1 MIKIIIKNEEL
12 DIDTAAVVTFKKS
25 QQLNGIQDLYSF
37 SNNFN
42 LKDSAKNR
50 RLLGINYLPNSKA
63 KSMTQGYDVDVVL
76 NGCIFLKRQKLKVQK
91 ETPGAIPVYLIFADN
106 LFVATAKNV
115 LLSQIT
121 GFDYV
126 KTLGD
131 FLAYNTT
138 NHIDV
143 RTAPISAQDQS
154 GFVVVEEVPALFHIK
169 SLIEAIFT
177 QMGWGFTG
185 DILTDADFGNYYTS
199 PNIGIYGTE
208 GLLNFD
214 VTKTVYA
221 FMLDVLETF
230 NGYIEV
236 SSSSKMIGFYLWK
249 NIEGLKSNF
258 VDYSSKFVDFE
269 EYAFEGGLAKI
280 NTLSYTDSPDYFNG
294 FFDNNKSIVEK
305 TEYLKSNFG
314 AGSLRFFADQDL
326 NDDLTLP
333 LRVVGET
340 SEPKAMNLFRFED
353 VTTPVDIYSN
363 GVKSNWPMYRA
374 YSPNILE
381 LWQIFH
387 QAYCKNIA
395 LPTIGQLR
403 FRYDAIFLSEFKMGQ
418 VFFVK
423 QLATYWLPMELNF
436 TTKKDGVKVKAIMIE
451 KTQIDAPVVFD
462 QNLSVDFYGET
473 YILDVFALY
482 SAANVSP
489 AQTMIISAA
498 DLTKNEI
505 WVNGVRILA
514 FPTSITVA
522 AGFEFKV
529 VNIETEN
536 IKSNSDVLFQFISQ
550 EGGVSRVGK
559 INVAHNGYA
568 NFFSE
573 FRSELDTVYTFG
585 ANDINGL
592 KRRLN
597 YSGLVMV
604 SPGVPSPINIPD
616 TFAPAI
622 GDVEAYQ
629 PYPNNNTVRPPVE
642 FKVLEFDRAC
652 SVTLELTIGNLLVQC
667 SNRGG
672 GAEART
678 KLYFQLWKNGVV
690 FLPVFSAGAIDRYKS
705 SAASVTYANVAV
717 SKTFNV
723 NAGDV
728 ILIDAYVDLSEED
741 RIGSGT
747 MDGSVAL
754 TNVAWKFRVSEQL

>member
-63 KSMTQGYDVDVVL
+63 KAMTQGYDVDVVL

-106 LFVATAKNV
+106 LFTATAKNI

-131 FLAYNTT
+131 FLAHNTT
-138 NHIDV
+138 NHIDI

-154 GFVVVEEVPALFHIK
+154 GLVVVEEVPALFHIK

-249 NIEGLKSNF
+249 NIEGLKKNF
-258 VDYSSKFVDFE
+258 VDYSDKFVDFE

-280 NTLSYTDSPDYFNG
+280 NTLSYTDSPDYYNG

-314 AGSLRFFADQDL
+314 AGSLRFFADQEL

-363 GVKSNWPMYRA
+363 GVKSNWPMYKA

-395 LPTIGQLR
+395 LPTIGQLK
-403 FRYDAIFLSEFKMGQ
+403 FRYDAIFLSEFRMGQ

-436 TTKKDGVKVKAIMIE
+436 TTKKEEVKIKAIMIE
-451 KTQIDAPVVFD
+451 KTQLDAPIVFD
-462 QNLSVDFYGET
+462 QNLSIDFYGET
-473 YILDVFALY
+473 FILDVFALY

-489 AQTMIISAA
+489 AQTIIITAA
-498 DLTKNEI
+498 DFTKNEI
-505 WVNGVRILA
+505 WVNGVQILA
-514 FPTSITVA
+514 SPTSVTVA

-529 VNIETEN
+529 VNIEAEN
-536 IKSNSDVLFQFISQ
+536 IKSNSDVLFQFVSQ

-559 INVAHNGYA
+559 INVAHNGRA
-568 NFFSE
+568 NYVSE
-573 FRSELDTVYTFG
+573 FRSNLDEEFILEKSNFNYVWFYANQCNKIETAINLPTTFIPNKGTIEVFNSTVPDLSVFKNITL
-585 ANDINGL
+585 L
-592 KRRLN
+592 KDAPIIKCSLN
-597 YSGLVMV
+597 
-604 SPGVPSPINIPD
+604 
-616 TFAPAI
+616 I
-622 GDVEAYQ
+622 GYARYD
-629 PYPNNNTVRPPVE
+629 
-642 FKVLEFDRAC
+642 
-652 SVTLELTIGNLLVQC
+652 C

-672 GAEART
+672 KAEARN
-678 KLYFQLWKNGVV
+678 KVSYEVYKNGV
-690 FLPVFSAGAIDRYKS
+690 FLATLHSNGAIDRYSTVTLVTVVENNVVKS
-705 SAASVTYANVAV
+705 T
-717 SKTFNV
+717 TFSGV
-723 NAGDV
+723 AGDTFTAV
-728 ILIDAYVDLSEED
+728 IKMNASEEN
-741 RIGSGT
+741 RPGSGT
-747 MDGSVAL
+747 MDAKSYFKNIV
-754 TNVAWKFRVSEQL
+754 WKFEADEQL

>member
-63 KSMTQGYDVDVVL
+63 KAMTQGYDVDVVL

-106 LFVATAKNV
+106 LFVASAKNI
-115 LLSQIT
+115 LLSQINT
-121 GFDYV
+121 GANYA
-126 KTLGD
+126 KTINQ
-131 FLAYNTT
+131 FRNRNTP
-138 NHIDV
+138 NNIKA
-143 RTAPISAQDQS
+143 RTAAISAQDSS
-154 GFVVVEEVPALFHIK
+154 GLIVVEEVPILLNVKELVI
-169 SLIEAIFT
+169 SIFT
-177 QMGWGFTG
+177 QMGWGYTG
-185 DILTDADFGNYYTS
+185 DILTDVDFGNYYTS
-199 PNIGIYGTE
+199 PNVGAYGDD
-208 GLLNFD
+208 GRPAFD

-236 SSSSKMIGFYLWK
+236 SGSSKMVGFYLWK
-249 NIEGLKSNF
+249 NIEGLKKNF
-258 VDYSSKFVDFE
+258 VDYSDKFVDFE

-280 NTLSYTDSPDYFNG
+280 NTVSYSDSPDYYNG

-314 AGSLRFFADQDL
+314 AGSLRLFADQEVNPD
-326 NDDLTLP
+326 TSIP
-333 LRVVGET
+333 LRVAGET
-340 SEPKAMNLFRFED
+340 TEPKVMNLFRFEEATS
-353 VTTPVDIYSN
+353 VVRVYYL
-363 GVKSNWPMYRA
+363 GVANDLNVYKA

-381 LWQIFH
+381 LWQLFH

-395 LPTIGQLR
+395 LPTIGQLK

-418 VFFVK
+418 VFFIK

-451 KTQIDAPVVFD
+451 KTPLDVPIVFD
-462 QNLSVDFYGET
+462 QNLSVGFYGET
-473 YILDVFALY
+473 FILDVFALY
-482 SAANVSP
+482 SAANISP
-489 AQTMIISAA
+489 AQTMIITAA

-505 WVNGVRILA
+505 WVNGTQVLA

-529 VNIETEN
+529 VNIEAEN
-536 IKSNSDVLFQFISQ
+536 IKSNSDVLFQFVSQ

-568 NFFSE
+568 NFLSE

-585 ANDINGL
+585 ENDTNGL

-597 YSGLVMV
+597 YSAKITTAL
-604 SPGVPSPINIPD
+604 NIAD

-622 GDVEAYQ
+622 GDV
-629 PYPNNNTVRPPVE
+629 PYFAGLFPRPPVE
-642 FKVLEFDRAC
+642 FKALEFDRAC
-652 SVTLELTIGNLLVQC
+652 AVTVELTIDNLHLYC

-672 GAEART
+672 KAEART
-678 KLYFQLWKNGVV
+678 KIFFQLWKNGVA
-690 FLPVFSAGAIDRYKS
+690 FMPIYSAGVIDRYRS
-705 SAASVTYANVAV
+705 SNANIDYNNVSVI
-717 SKTFNV
+717 KTFNV
-723 NAGDV
+723 SAGDV
-728 ILIDAYVDLSEED
+728 ILLDAYLDLSEED

-747 MDGSVAL
+747 MNGSVSM
-754 TNVAWKFRVSEQL
+754 TNVVWRFKVSEQL

>member
-63 KSMTQGYDVDVVL
+63 KAMTQGYDVDVVL

-106 LFVATAKNV
+106 LFVATAKNI

-121 GFDYV
+121 GFDYN

-131 FLAYNTT
+131 FLATNTPFHT
-138 NHIDV
+138 DL
-143 RTAPISAQDQS
+143 RTAPISAQDKS
-154 GFVVVEEVPALFHIK
+154 GFVVVEEVPALIRVK
-169 SLIEAIFT
+169 ALVEAIFN
-177 QMGWGFTG
+177 QMGWAFTG

-199 PNIGIYGTE
+199 SNVGVYGSD
-208 GLLNFD
+208 GLPKFD

-221 FMLDVLETF
+221 FMIDVLETF

-236 SSSSKMIGFYLWK
+236 SGSSKMVGFYLWK
-249 NIEGLKSNF
+249 NIEGLKKNF
-258 VDYSSKFVDFE
+258 VDYSDKFVGFE

-280 NTLSYTDSPDYFNG
+280 NTVSYSDSPDYYNG

-314 AGSLRFFADQDL
+314 AGSLRLFADQEL
-326 NDDLTLP
+326 QDDLTLP

-340 SEPKAMNLFRFED
+340 SEPKVMNLFRFEE
-353 VTTPVDIYSN
+353 TQSFVDIYSG
-363 GVKSNWPMYRA
+363 GVKYSYNLYKA
-374 YSPNILE
+374 YSPNILA

-395 LPTIGQLR
+395 LPTIAQLK
-403 FRYDAIFLSEFKMGQ
+403 FRYDAIFLSEFRMGQ

-451 KTQIDAPVVFD
+451 KTALDVPIVFD
-462 QNLSVDFYGET
+462 FVMSLDFFSEKL
-473 YILDVFALY
+473 ILDIFLLY

-489 AQTMIISAA
+489 AQTMIITGA
-498 DLTKNEI
+498 DLSKNEI
-505 WVNGVRILA
+505 WVNGVQVLA

-529 VNIETEN
+529 VNIEPDN
-536 IKSNSDVLFQFISQ
+536 VKSNSDVLFQFVSQ

-568 NFFSE
+568 NFLSE
-573 FRSELDTVYTFG
+573 FEPADMTTEY
-585 ANDINGL
+585 
-592 KRRLN
+592 N
-597 YSGLVMV
+597 YGQDNTADFAFWFNQAKTIFS
-604 SPGVPSPINIPD
+604 VPDRTIPD
-616 TFAPAI
+616 TINVAL
-622 GDVEAYQ
+622 GVEDSQAAAL
-629 PYPNNNTVRPPVE
+629 NSFKIIESVRPQ
-642 FKVLEFDRAC
+642 LI
-652 SVTLELTIGNLLVQC
+652 TINFHADYLRYTC

-672 GAEART
+672 TATART
-678 KLYFQLWKNGVV
+678 NVTFEVWRNGVQALV
-690 FLPVFSAGAIDRYKS
+690 IHSGGVIDRYKHS
-705 SAASVTYANVAV
+705 SGDISEFNIDKTATLAVA
-717 SKTFNV
+717 
-723 NAGDV
+723 AGDIIAFFGKV
-728 ILIDAYVDLSEED
+728 TGGKDRALS
-741 RIGSGT
+741 SK
-747 MDGSVAL
+747 MDGRVYFRGV
-754 TNVAWKFRVSEQL
+754 TWKFSCSEQLI